1 MLGELPWWVTVVILV
16 REIGITVL
24 RFAVLR
30 HGVIPA
36 SRGGKLKTLV
46 QAVAIGLFILPLS
59 GPWLTGAWVVMVAA
73 IVLTVLTGRRLRRV
87 GDPRFPRTT
96 RRSVTLRRRIRR
108 QSAADREPSRQS
120 AGVAL
125 VRPK

>member
-1 MLGELPWWVTVVILV
+1 MTVVILV

-46 QAVAIGLFILPLS
+46 QAVAIGLFVLPLS
-59 GPWLTGAWVVMVAA
+59 GPVADRRLGGDGGRDRA
-73 IVLTVLTGRRLRRV
+73 DRAHRRRLRGL

-96 RRSVTLRRRIRR
+96 RRSVRTLAV
-108 QSAADREPSRQS
+108 SSPT
-120 AGVAL
+120 
-125 VRPK
+125 